1 MTIFALVP
9 VKRLSKSKNR
19 LSMIFKREE
28 RTGFV
33 IAMLRD
39 VLEAISSSAV
49 DRTAIIGSDGIVQRL
64 SSDHGA
70 SFLPDTGQELNK
82 VIGCATAWC
91 IREEAESVLILPAD
105 IPLVSSIEIDK
116 IISHCSEEPSVVIS
130 PSHDEGTNALLRR
143 PPDTIQTH
151 FGPGSFEKHINEASR
166 KGVTA
171 KIYKSPNL
179 SLDIDSPRDLRQLL
193 EVGEG
198 TEAYRFLKR
207 SEGDK
212 RLEKLSISQ
221 DLL

>member
-19 LSMIFKREE
+19 LSTIFKREE
-28 RTGFV
+28 RTDFV

-39 VLEAISSSAV
+39 VLEAISSSTV
-49 DRTAIIGSDGIVQRL
+49 DRTVIMGSDAIVQRL
-64 SSDHGA
+64 SSDYGA
-70 SFLPDTGQELNK
+70 SFLPDTEQELNIA
-82 VIGCATAWC
+82 IGCATAWC

-130 PSHDEGTNALLRR
+130 PSHEGGTNALMRR
-143 PPDTIQTH
+143 PPDTIQTY
-151 FGPGSFEKHINEASR
+151 FGPRSFEKHINEASR

-198 TEAYRFLKR
+198 TQAYEFLKR

-212 RLEKLSISQ
+212 RLEELSDS
-221 DLL
+221 

>member
-9 VKRLSKSKNR
+9 VKRLSESKNR
-19 LSMIFKREE
+19 LSTIFKREE
-28 RTGFV
+28 RKDFV

-39 VLEAISSSAV
+39 VLEAISSSTV
-49 DRTAIIGSDGIVQRL
+49 DRTVIMGSDGVVERL
-64 SSDHGA
+64 SYDYRA
-70 SFLPDTGQELNK
+70 SFLADTGQELNK

-116 IISHCSEEPSVVIS
+116 IISSCSEEPSVVIS
-130 PSHDEGTNALLRR
+130 PSRDGGTNALMRR
-143 PPDTIQTH
+143 PPDTIQTY
-151 FGPGSFEKHINEASR
+151 FGPRSFEKHINEASR

-171 KIYKSPNL
+171 RIYKSPNL
-179 SLDIDSPRDLRQLL
+179 SLDIDSPQDLRQLL

-198 TEAYRFLKR
+198 TEAYEFLKR

-212 RLEKLSISQ
+212 RLEKISIS
-221 DLL
+221 